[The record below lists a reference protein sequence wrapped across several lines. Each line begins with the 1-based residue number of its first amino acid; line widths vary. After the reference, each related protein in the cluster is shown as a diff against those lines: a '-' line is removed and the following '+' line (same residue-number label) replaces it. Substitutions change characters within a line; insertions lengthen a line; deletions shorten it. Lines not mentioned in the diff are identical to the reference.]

1 MRNSVILSNTD
12 TALGF
17 LSQDKK
23 SLDEIKNREPNK
35 HYITTLSSFANLKE
49 RVRVPQKP
57 QKYKNRVRRSSRTT
71 FIMPNKKSF
80 RVVSQSKHLLL
91 LNRFGWL
98 YSTSAN
104 QSGKSYNQPNAIE
117 QSQITIYP
125 LQEEINKPS
134 KIYLLS
140 EKLKKIR

>member
-49 RVRVPQKP
+49 RVRVPQK
-57 QKYKNRVRRSSRTT
+57 YKNRVRRSSRTT

-91 LNRFGWL
+91 LNRFSWL

-104 QSGKSYNQPNAIE
+104 QSGKDYNQLNAIK

-125 LQEEINKPS
+125 LQEEISKPS
-134 KIYLLS
+134 EIYLLS